1 MNQHGGHGDQVNA
14 LTDEFIDSYAIVGPP
29 SACLDRIHELAEIG
43 IDAIM
48 LGAPPVENTP
58 KDLRESYD
66 LLVERVLPQARS
78 ELR

>member
-1 MNQHGGHGDQVNA
+1 MAVGNVSGDIAPTPV
-14 LTDEFIDSYAIVGPP
+14 
-29 SACLDRIHELAEIG
+29 IG
-43 IDAIM
+43 VPVPTAMPVM